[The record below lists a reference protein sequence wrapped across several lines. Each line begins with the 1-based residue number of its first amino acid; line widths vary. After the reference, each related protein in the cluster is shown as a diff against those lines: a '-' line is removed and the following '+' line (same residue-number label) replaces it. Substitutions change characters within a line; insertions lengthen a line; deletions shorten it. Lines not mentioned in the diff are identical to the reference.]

1 MKKWMILGIVLCAGC
16 ATTPPQKPAQQL
28 SQGGIASVARK
39 CTVATFKDGDKQSVN
54 VKIQ

>member
-1 MKKWMILGIVLCAGC
+1 MKWMILGIVLCAGC
-16 ATTPPQKPAQQL
+16 ATTAPQKPAQQL